1 MTSGAAGFLVW
12 AIALAVAAAVA
23 ALGLRYMIAMPG
35 HSHAGPLPPLT
46 AEERELAER
55 LRGHVA
61 ELAQSE
67 RNLLHPAQLE
77 RGAVYVETAL
87 AASGLVPE
95 AHRFESGGREVRN
108 VEAAVPRSAARDAPT
123 LVVGAH
129 YDTVP
134 GSPGAND
141 NASAVAVLLELAR
154 LLANDVPARGRSI
167 RFVAFANEE
176 PPFFMS
182 TAMGSEAWAR
192 RARSRGDPI
201 VAMLS
206 LEMLGFYRDAPRS
219 QRYPFPLGFFYPD
232 RADFVA
238 FVGDLG
244 SRPLVRRAVAAF
256 RAHAAFPSEGVA
268 APGVIPG
275 VTWSDHWSFREH
287 GYPAIMVTDTAF
299 YRYAHY
305 HLPSDTPDRLDYD
318 RMARV
323 TLGLAGTIRKLLTE
337 SDSDIPG
344 TPGIR

>member
-1 MTSGAAGFLVW
+1 MT
-12 AIALAVAAAVA
+12 LAVAAGLI
-23 ALGLRYMIAMPG
+23 ALGLRHMTAMPG
-35 HSHAGPLPPLT
+35 HTHAGPLPPL
-46 AEERELAER
+46 APEERALAER
-55 LRGHVA
+55 LRGHVT
-61 ELAQSE
+61 ELARSE
-67 RNLLHPAQLE
+67 RNVLHPAQLE
-77 RGAVYVETAL
+77 RGARYIEAAL
-87 AASGLVPE
+87 AGSGLAPE
-95 AHRFESGGREVRN
+95 AQRFESGGREVRN
-108 VEAAVPRSAARDAPT
+108 IEAAVPRSAAQDAPA

-154 LLANDVPARGRSI
+154 LLASDAPPRGRAVRI
-167 RFVAFANEE
+167 VAFVNEE

-182 TAMGSEAWAR
+182 PAMGSGAWAR

-201 VAMLS
+201 LAMLS
-206 LEMLGFYRDAPRS
+206 LEMLGFYRDSAGS
-219 QRYPFPLGFFYPD
+219 QRYPFPLGLFYPD

-256 RAHAAFPSEGVA
+256 RAQARFPSEGLA
-268 APGVIPG
+268 APGIIPG
-275 VTWSDHWSFREH
+275 VTWSDHWSFRQH

-305 HLPSDTPDRLDYD
+305 HLPSDTPEKLDYE

-323 TLGLAGTIRKLLTE
+323 TMGLAGMIRELLRE
-337 SDSDIPG
+337 
-344 TPGIR
+344 